1 MKIIFRKALCCILS
15 MVLIFGSGLTVF
27 AAEETDTPVIV
38 VNDVYYNP
46 IYNTDDGSVVFNLS
60 DYKMDILFTSGFSEN
75 ILELFSDDLLAS
87 LIQMPLLDIIMLL
100 IDYLGFGGDVNEIIN
115 KAIETIVPLLGSL
128 DMENFDIKAI
138 IESIDFNQI
147 IDDKKAEIQAVVD
160 NLKLLK
166 MNDDGTST
174 NPSIGALE
182 LNESLEYYFDDDY
195 D

>member
-87 LIQMPLLDIIMLL
+87 LNQMPLLDIIMLL

-138 IESIDFNQI
+138 IESKN
-147 IDDKKAEIQAVVD
+147 EI
-160 NLKLLK
+160 
-166 MNDDGTST
+166 
-174 NPSIGALE
+174 
-182 LNESLEYYFDDDY
+182 
-195 D
+195 